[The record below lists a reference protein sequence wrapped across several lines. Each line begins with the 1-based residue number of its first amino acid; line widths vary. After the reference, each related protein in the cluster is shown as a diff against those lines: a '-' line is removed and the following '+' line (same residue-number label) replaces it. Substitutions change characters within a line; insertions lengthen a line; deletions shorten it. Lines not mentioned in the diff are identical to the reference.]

1 MCVCVELLTVD
12 LGYAV
17 IKHRLLLVLV
27 LVVLGWECYYP
38 LVWGGFGYTF
48 NSPTTI
54 PSFSLQGGGGWSA
67 EIVFPWWW
75 SYFYIQSSTIGT
87 WNAFL
92 CNGFTVNLLFPLV
105 DCILI
110 FSSSCR
116 GLGLEVAKSIVTVLY
131 LVLCSCVLITKARF
145 VRLRLNKTIFRKICI
160 YHKL

>member
-1 MCVCVELLTVD
+1 MCVELLTVD

-17 IKHRLLLVLV
+17 IKRRLLLVLV

-54 PSFSLQGGGGWSA
+54 PSFSLQGGGWDEALRLCSA
-67 EIVFPWWW
+67 DDVLI
-75 SYFYIQSSTIGT
+75 STF
-87 WNAFL
+87 NHQPSAHEMLFFAMVSL
-92 CNGFTVNLLFPLV
+92 FLFPLV
-105 DCILI
+105 NCILI

-116 GLGLEVAKSIVTVLY
+116 GLGLEVTKSIVTVLY